1 LGRFGRIREN
11 DGDSEGKQV
20 NMNFLIALILAV
32 ASGIAGCS
40 TDSQNKQGQPLV
52 AEATV
57 ISTQAGIVGI
67 NYETRVV
74 TLEIPNKPGDNFV
87 EVVVS
92 DDVKNLSQIR
102 FGDQVTVRYIE
113 AVVIDLFQPGEVEPG
128 IGVATLKG
136 AAEPGQRPGGVAAKK
151 VSVTAVIEAIDTQRE
166 LVTLRGPDGIGKTV
180 MVNNTAIL
188 DGLNVGDTVRTTLVR
203 GMAISVTPS
212 PVR

>member
-1 LGRFGRIREN
+1 
-11 DGDSEGKQV
+11 
-20 NMNFLIALILAV
+20 MNLLIALILAV

-40 TDSQNKQGQPLV
+40 TDSQTRQGQPLV

-57 ISTQAGIVGI
+57 ISTRAGVVGI

-87 EVVVS
+87 DVVVS

-102 FGDQVTVRYIE
+102 FGDHVTVKYIE
-113 AVVIDLFQPGEVEPG
+113 AVVVDLFQPGEVDPG
-128 IGVATLKG
+128 IGVATVTG
-136 AAEPGQRPGGVAAKK
+136 TAEPGQRPGGVAAKK
-151 VSVTAVIEAIDTQRE
+151 VSVTAVIEVIDTQRQ
-166 LVTLRGPDGIGKTV
+166 LVTLRGPDGIVKTV

-188 DGLNVGDTVRTTLVR
+188 DRLNVGDTVRTTFVR
-203 GMAISVTPS
+203 GLAISVTPS